1 MERTGSSTSPQP
13 GPSGNSVQ
21 LSATEYQAQ
30 QQQKEVAAA
39 AAAAAAQQQQQQ
51 QQSLADSNL
60 VDEDGDIVGR
70 NGSDAGDSKRR
81 RIARAC
87 DQCRKKKIK
96 CDGKTPA
103 CSHCQNYHTECVF
116 TLVEK
121 KRQPPKGAKYIEG
134 LENRL
139 GRMESLL
146 KLSGILPEFDAKTD
160 LGTLEKKLE
169 AQRAASSSPGGIFF
183 SRPVSASGTPS
194 SSGAIHGSSPSD
206 DVVKDE
212 DEPESLTD
220 KMSSLVTNARGETRF
235 IGSSS
240 GFSIFSP
247 KGIQWVN
254 SKTGDKAFQRVLVKL
269 IQADHKFEHWR
280 PDVWDAVFSTK
291 VTNPLPSKSEAI
303 SYAGEYFRTVNALF
317 PLYHQQTFESLLEDQ
332 YSNNPPQGTG
342 WLASLNMVLAIGSRI
357 RGSMLKQPSA
367 DEDSRGW
374 KYFQNAMCLYP
385 VLTLQNTDFLSIQ
398 ALLAMALFLQGTANP
413 QPLYNIIS
421 AALRVSFSIG
431 LHRRA
436 DAFGFGREEAE
447 HRKRVFWIA
456 YVIDKDIALRSG
468 RPSIINDDDM
478 NIELPE
484 EESFD
489 GLGMIELAGGRGKV
503 NLFRRTCR
511 FAQIQSR
518 VYMQL
523 YSAKAAKQSDGEL
536 LNTIGDLDRELEEWR
551 DSIPLDVRPE
561 HAISNAY
568 ELHMLSLVLM
578 HFQYFNCLATIH
590 RMSIAHSY
598 WTNRLA
604 QYAVS
609 GLSPRPLNP
618 RVFSSAALSV
628 SAARSS
634 IHLLKYINQADINCI
649 WLVFYYPVTALIT
662 LFANILQN
670 PQDSN
675 AKTDL
680 KLMGV
685 VVQFLTKID
694 EQERTRCGFEKL
706 IYITEE
712 FDRLARAAIERAE
725 KQALIRR
732 KRKKTAGTTK
742 LKVEGGRA
750 PDVLLE
756 VPDEDEQQ
764 EMNWSPSQMA
774 TPTQHHQHGHG
785 HGHGLGTS
793 AVAGGSNNNAILQTP
808 SGTPFEQTT
817 TPSEAVPGMEGF
829 TFTYSTPGATP
840 QVSEGGEEFSPLT
853 KSFQESF
860 SSPFVPQ
867 SLWNLN
873 QTFEWDWANV
883 GLVNG
888 GGSAGGLG
896 LGDEAGSNTINWDGM
911 QFF

>member
-1 MERTGSSTSPQP
+1 MAQSSSSASPQP
-13 GPSGNSVQ
+13 PASRNGGGVQ
-21 LSATEYQAQ
+21 LSATEYQ
-30 QQQKEVAAA
+30 
-39 AAAAAAQQQQQQ
+39 QQQQQRLQALQ
-51 QQSLADSNL
+51 QPKESPQPTPSSAVST
-60 VDEDGDIVGR
+60 DGINFQPSGTPGDDG
-70 NGSDAGDSKRR
+70 DAGDPKRR

-103 CSHCQNYHTECVF
+103 CTHCQNYHTECVF

-146 KLSGILPEFDAKTD
+146 KLSGILPEFDSKTD
-160 LGTLEKKLE
+160 LGTLEKRLE
-169 AQRAASSSPGGIFF
+169 AQRLQSIGANSPGNPLF
-183 SRPVSASGTPS
+183 SRPVSSNGTPN
-194 SSGAIHGSSPSD
+194 SGGIIAGSSPSD
-206 DVVKDE
+206 ISRE
-212 DEPESLTD
+212 EEESESLSD

-254 SKTGDKAFQRVLVKL
+254 SKTGDRAFQKMLVKL
-269 IQADHKFEHWR
+269 MQADHKFEHWR

-291 VTNPLPSKSEAI
+291 CQNPLPSKAEAE
-303 SYAGEYFRTVNALF
+303 SYAQEYFSTVNLLF
-317 PLYHQQTFESLLEDQ
+317 PLYHQASFESLLEEQ
-332 YSNNPPQGTG
+332 YSDNPPKGTG
-342 WLASLNMVLAIGSRI
+342 WYASLNMVLAVGSRI
-357 RGSMLKQPSA
+357 RGSKLKTPSA
-367 DEDSRGW
+367 AEDSRGW
-374 KYFQNAMCLYP
+374 KLFQNAMCMYP
-385 VLTLQNTDFLSIQ
+385 VLTLQNTDIHSIQ

-421 AALRVSFSIG
+421 AAVRVAFSVG

-456 YVIDKDIALRSG
+456 YCIDKDIALRSG
-468 RPSIINDDDM
+468 RPSTINDEDI
-478 NIELPE
+478 NVELPE

-489 GLGMIELAGGRGKV
+489 GLGMVRLSDGQGKV
-503 NLFRRTCR
+503 NLFRRNCR

-551 DSIPLDVRPE
+551 DSIPLDFRPE
-561 HAISNAY
+561 HEISEAY
-568 ELHMLSLVLM
+568 LDSTMPIVLM
-578 HFQYFNCLATIH
+578 HFSYFNCLATIH

-609 GLSPRPLNP
+609 GLSTRPLNP

-634 IHLLKYINQADINCI
+634 IHLLKYVNHNDINCI

-670 PQDSN
+670 PQDAN

-685 VVQFLTKID
+685 VIDFLNKID
-694 EQERTRCGFEKL
+694 EEERARCGFEKL

-712 FDRLARAAIERAE
+712 FVRLAGAAIERAE
-725 KQALIRR
+725 KQALMRR
-732 KRKKTAGTTK
+732 KRKKLGGSKMKET
-742 LKVEGGRA
+742 VEEK
-750 PDVLLE
+750 PLLE
-756 VPDEDEQQ
+756 VPGEDEH
-764 EMNWSPSQMA
+764 MNWSPSKASEQLFA
-774 TPTQHHQHGHG
+774 TIPQRP
-785 HGHGLGTS
+785 S
-793 AVAGGSNNNAILQTP
+793 EPSSILQTP
-808 SGTPFEQTT
+808 IETPFDQQTPT
-817 TPSEAVPGMEGF
+817 DAMSGIDGF
-829 TFTYSTPGATP
+829 TFGYNTPGRTP
-840 QVSEGGEEFSPLT
+840 QMCDENELSPLT

-873 QTFEWDWANV
+873 QTFEWDWANF
-883 GLVNG
+883 GMMNTNG
-888 GGSAGGLG
+888 SNSGGLG
-896 LGDEAGSNTINWDGM
+896 LGEDANGNTMNWDGM
-911 QFF
+911 GFF

>member
-1 MERTGSSTSPQP
+1 MAQSSSSASPQP
-13 GPSGNSVQ
+13 PAGRNGSSVQ
-21 LSATEYQAQ
+21 LSATEYQ
-30 QQQKEVAAA
+30 
-39 AAAAAAQQQQQQ
+39 QQQQQRLQAIQ
-51 QQSLADSNL
+51 QPKESPQPTPSSAS
-60 VDEDGDIVGR
+60 VDGMNFQPPGIPGDDG
-70 NGSDAGDSKRR
+70 DAGDPKRR

-103 CSHCQNYHTECVF
+103 CTHCQNYHTECVF

-146 KLSGILPEFDAKTD
+146 KLSGILPEFDSKTD
-160 LGTLEKKLE
+160 LGTLEKRLE
-169 AQRAASSSPGGIFF
+169 AQRLQTIGGNSPGNPLF
-183 SRPVSASGTPS
+183 SRPVSSNGTPN
-194 SSGAIHGSSPSD
+194 SGGMIAGSSPSD
-206 DVVKDE
+206 ASCRE
-212 DEPESLTD
+212 EEESESLSD

-254 SKTGDKAFQRVLVKL
+254 SKTGDRAFQKMLVKL
-269 IQADHKFEHWR
+269 MQADHKFEHWR

-291 VTNPLPSKSEAI
+291 CQNPLPSKAEAE
-303 SYAGEYFRTVNALF
+303 SYAQEYFSTVNLLF
-317 PLYHQQTFESLLEDQ
+317 PLYHQESFESLLEEQ
-332 YSNNPPQGTG
+332 YSDNPPKGTG
-342 WLASLNMVLAIGSRI
+342 WYASLNMVLAVGSRI
-357 RGSMLKQPSA
+357 RGSKLKTPSA
-367 DEDSRGW
+367 AEDSRGW
-374 KYFQNAMCLYP
+374 KLFQNAMCMYP
-385 VLTLQNTDFLSIQ
+385 VLTLQNTDIHSIQ

-421 AALRVSFSIG
+421 AAVRVAFSVG

-456 YVIDKDIALRSG
+456 YCIDKDIALRSG
-468 RPSIINDDDM
+468 RPSTINDEDV
-478 NIELPE
+478 NVELPE

-489 GLGMIELAGGRGKV
+489 GLGMVQLSDGRGKV
-503 NLFRRTCR
+503 NLFRRNCR

-536 LNTIGDLDRELEEWR
+536 LNTIGDLDRELEDWR
-551 DSIPLDVRPE
+551 DSIPLDFRPE
-561 HAISNAY
+561 HAISDAY
-568 ELHMLSLVLM
+568 LDTTMLIVLM
-578 HFQYFNCLATIH
+578 HFSYFNCLATIH

-609 GLSPRPLNP
+609 GLSTRPLNP

-634 IHLLKYINQADINCI
+634 IHLLKYVNQNDINCI

-670 PQDSN
+670 PQDAN

-680 KLMGV
+680 KLMRAV
-685 VVQFLTKID
+685 IDFLNKID
-694 EQERTRCGFEKL
+694 EEERARCGFEKL

-712 FDRLARAAIERAE
+712 FVRLAGAAIERAE
-725 KQALIRR
+725 KQALMRR
-732 KRKKTAGTTK
+732 KRKKLGGSKMKET
-742 LKVEGGRA
+742 VEEK
-750 PDVLLE
+750 PLLE
-756 VPDEDEQQ
+756 VPGEDEQ
-764 EMNWSPSQMA
+764 MNWSPSKASDQLFA
-774 TPTQHHQHGHG
+774 ALQQRP
-785 HGHGLGTS
+785 S
-793 AVAGGSNNNAILQTP
+793 EPGSILQTP
-808 SGTPFEQTT
+808 IETPFDRQTPT
-817 TPSEAVPGMEGF
+817 DAMSGIDGF
-829 TFTYSTPGATP
+829 AFGYNTPGQTP
-840 QVSEGGEEFSPLT
+840 QMYDENELSPLT

-873 QTFEWDWANV
+873 QTFEWDWANF
-883 GLVNG
+883 GMMNTNG
-888 GGSAGGLG
+888 SNTGSLG
-896 LGDEAGSNTINWDGM
+896 LGGRMGM
-911 QFF
+911 GLR

>member
-1 MERTGSSTSPQP
+1 MAQSSSSASPQP
-13 GPSGNSVQ
+13 PASRNGSSVQ
-21 LSATEYQAQ
+21 LSATEYQ
-30 QQQKEVAAA
+30 
-39 AAAAAAQQQQQQ
+39 QQQQQRLQAIQ
-51 QQSLADSNL
+51 QPKESPQPTPSSTS
-60 VDEDGDIVGR
+60 GDINFQPSGTP
-70 NGSDAGDSKRR
+70 GDDGDAGDPKRR

-103 CSHCQNYHTECVF
+103 CTHCQNYHTECVF

-146 KLSGILPEFDAKTD
+146 KLSGILPEFDSKTD
-160 LGTLEKKLE
+160 LGTLEKRLE
-169 AQRAASSSPGGIFF
+169 AQRLQSIGGNSPGNPLF
-183 SRPVSASGTPS
+183 SRPVSSNGTPN
-194 SSGAIHGSSPSD
+194 SGGIITGSSPSD
-206 DVVKDE
+206 ISRE
-212 DEPESLTD
+212 EEESESLSD

-254 SKTGDKAFQRVLVKL
+254 SKTGDRAFQKMLVKL
-269 IQADHKFEHWR
+269 MQADHKFEHWR
-280 PDVWDAVFSTK
+280 PDVWDAVFSTQCQ
-291 VTNPLPSKSEAI
+291 NPLPSKAEAE
-303 SYAGEYFRTVNALF
+303 SYAQEYFSTVNLLF
-317 PLYHQQTFESLLEDQ
+317 PLYHQASFESLLEEQ
-332 YSNNPPQGTG
+332 YSDNPPKGTG
-342 WLASLNMVLAIGSRI
+342 WFASLNMVLAVGSRI
-357 RGSMLKQPSA
+357 RGSKLKTPSA
-367 DEDSRGW
+367 AEDSRGW
-374 KYFQNAMCLYP
+374 KWFQNAMCLFP
-385 VLTLQNTDFLSIQ
+385 VLTLQNTDIHSIQ

-421 AALRVSFSIG
+421 AAVRVAFSVG

-456 YVIDKDIALRSG
+456 YCIDKDIALRSG
-468 RPSIINDDDM
+468 RPSTINDDDI
-478 NIELPE
+478 NVELPE

-489 GLGMIELAGGRGKV
+489 GLGMVRLSDGRGRV
-503 NLFRRTCR
+503 NLFRRNCR

-551 DSIPLDVRPE
+551 DSIPLDFRPE
-561 HAISNAY
+561 HEISDAY
-568 ELHMLSLVLM
+568 LDSTMPIVLM
-578 HFQYFNCLATIH
+578 HFSYFNCLATIH

-609 GLSPRPLNP
+609 GLSNRPLNP

-634 IHLLKYINQADINCI
+634 IHLLKYVNSNDINCI
-649 WLVFYYPVTALIT
+649 WLVFYYPITALIT

-670 PQDSN
+670 PQDQN

-680 KLMGV
+680 KLMGIV
-685 VVQFLTKID
+685 IDFMNKID
-694 EQERTRCGFEKL
+694 EEERARCGFEKL

-712 FDRLARAAIERAE
+712 FVRLAGAAIERAE
-725 KQALIRR
+725 KQALMRR
-732 KRKKTAGTTK
+732 KRKKMGGSK
-742 LKVEGGRA
+742 MKEMVEEKPG
-750 PDVLLE
+750 VLLE
-756 VPDEDEQQ
+756 VCFFKKKF
-764 EMNWSPSQMA
+764 M
-774 TPTQHHQHGHG
+774 
-785 HGHGLGTS
+785 
-793 AVAGGSNNNAILQTP
+793 VIGGFA
-808 SGTPFEQTT
+808 
-817 TPSEAVPGMEGF
+817 
-829 TFTYSTPGATP
+829 
-840 QVSEGGEEFSPLT
+840 
-853 KSFQESF
+853 
-860 SSPFVPQ
+860 
-867 SLWNLN
+867 
-873 QTFEWDWANV
+873 ANEV
-883 GLVNG
+883 CNIGPR
-888 GGSAGGLG
+888 
-896 LGDEAGSNTINWDGM
+896 
-911 QFF
+911 

>member
-1 MERTGSSTSPQP
+1 MSIEMAQSS
-13 GPSGNSVQ
+13 SVQ
-21 LSATEYQAQ
+21 LSAIEYQQQQHQQ
-30 QQQKEVAAA
+30 QQQKEAAA
-39 AAAAAAQQQQQQ
+39 AAAAAAPPVP
-51 QQSLADSNL
+51 SASI
-60 VDEDGDIVGR
+60 DGITFQPGD
-70 NGSDAGDSKRR
+70 DPEGDSKRR

-103 CSHCQNYHTECVF
+103 CTHCQNYHTECIF

-146 KLSGILPEFDAKTD
+146 KLSGILPEFDSKTD
-160 LGTLEKKLE
+160 LGTLEKRLE
-169 AQRAASSSPGGIFF
+169 AQRLQSIGGNSPGNPLF
-183 SRPVSASGTPS
+183 SRPVSSNGTPN
-194 SSGAIHGSSPSD
+194 SSGIVCGSSPSD
-206 DVVKDE
+206 VSKE
-212 DEPESLTD
+212 EEESESLSD
-220 KMSSLVTNARGETRF
+220 KMSSLLTNARGETRF

-254 SKTGDKAFQRVLVKL
+254 SKTGDKAFQKMLVKL
-269 IQADHKFEHWR
+269 IQTDTKFEHWR

-291 VTNPLPSKSEAI
+291 AQNPLPSKAEAEA
-303 SYAGEYFRTVNALF
+303 YAKEYFSTVNLLF
-317 PLYHQQTFESLLEDQ
+317 PLYHQETFESMLEEH
-332 YSNNPPQGTG
+332 YSDNPPKGSG
-342 WLASLNMVLAIGSRI
+342 WFASLSMVLAMGSRI
-357 RGSMLKQPSA
+357 RGSKLKTPSA
-367 DEDSRGW
+367 DEESRGW
-374 KYFQNAMCLYP
+374 KLFQNAMCLYP
-385 VLTLQNTDFLSIQ
+385 VLTLQNTDILSIQ

-413 QPLYNIIS
+413 QPLYNII
-421 AALRVSFSIG
+421 AAAVRVAFSIG

-456 YVIDKDIALRSG
+456 YLIDKDIALRSG
-468 RPSIINDDDM
+468 RPSTINEEDV
-478 NIELPE
+478 NVELPE

-489 GLGMIELAGGRGKV
+489 GLGVINLSGGRGRV
-503 NLFRRTCR
+503 NLFRRNCR

-536 LNTIGDLDRELEEWR
+536 LNTIGDLDRELEDWR
-551 DSIPLDVRPE
+551 DSMPLDFRPE
-561 HAISNAY
+561 HEISDAY
-568 ELHMLSLVLM
+568 LDTHMPIVLM
-578 HFQYFNCLATIH
+578 HFSYFNCLATIH

-609 GLSPRPLNP
+609 GLSTRPLNP

-634 IHLLKYINQADINCI
+634 IHLLKYVNQNDINCI

-662 LFANILQN
+662 LFANVLQN
-670 PQDSN
+670 PQDAN

-685 VVQFLTKID
+685 VIEFLNKID
-694 EQERTRCGFEKL
+694 EEERARCGFEKL

-712 FDRLARAAIERAE
+712 FVRLARAAIERAE
-725 KQALIRR
+725 KQALMRR
-732 KRKKTAGTTK
+732 KRKKTAGSSKMRDTGEDKT
-742 LKVEGGRA
+742 
-750 PDVLLE
+750 PDTLLE
-756 VPDEDEQQ
+756 VPGEDE
-764 EMNWSPSQMA
+764 EMNWSPSRMPEPHMTPQRPTPAEIPMHLLRTPMTTPFSQPTPSDALSSMDGFAFSYGTPTTASTA
-774 TPTQHHQHGHG
+774 TPH
-785 HGHGLGTS
+785 
-793 AVAGGSNNNAILQTP
+793 
-808 SGTPFEQTT
+808 
-817 TPSEAVPGMEGF
+817 ME
-829 TFTYSTPGATP
+829 
-840 QVSEGGEEFSPLT
+840 ENELSPLT

-873 QTFEWDWANV
+873 QTFEWDWANL
-883 GLVNG
+883 GLNMNTTNG
-888 GGSAGGLG
+888 TNGGLG
-896 LGDEAGSNTINWDGM
+896 LGDEDTTGSMNWDGLN
-911 QFF
+911 FF

>member
-1 MERTGSSTSPQP
+1 MAQSSASASPQP
-13 GPSGNSVQ
+13 PASRNGSSVQ
-21 LSATEYQAQ
+21 LSATEYQQQQQQRLQAI
-30 QQQKEVAAA
+30 QQQKESPQPVPVAA
-39 AAAAAAQQQQQQ
+39 QT
-51 QQSLADSNL
+51 SSSS
-60 VDEDGDIVGR
+60 DGINFQPDDG
-70 NGSDAGDSKRR
+70 DAGDPKRR

-103 CSHCQNYHTECVF
+103 CTHCQNYHTECIF

-121 KRQPPKGAKYIEG
+121 KRQPPKGAKYIES

-146 KLSGILPEFDAKTD
+146 KLSGILPEFDSKTD
-160 LGTLEKKLE
+160 LGTLEKRLE
-169 AQRAASSSPGGIFF
+169 SQRLQSINGNSPGNPLF
-183 SRPVSASGTPS
+183 SRPVSSSGTPN
-194 SSGAIHGSSPSD
+194 SGGLIAGSSPSD
-206 DVVKDE
+206 ISRE
-212 DEPESLTD
+212 EEESESLSD

-254 SKTGDKAFQRVLVKL
+254 SKTGDRAFQKMLVKL
-269 IQADHKFEHWR
+269 MQADHKFEHWR

-291 VTNPLPSKSEAI
+291 CQNPLPSKEEAE
-303 SYAGEYFRTVNALF
+303 SYAQEYFSTVNLLF
-317 PLYHQQTFESLLEDQ
+317 PLYHQQSFESLLEEQ
-332 YSNNPPQGTG
+332 YSDNPPKGTG
-342 WLASLNMVLAIGSRI
+342 WYASLNMVLAVGSRI
-357 RGSMLKQPSA
+357 RGSKLKTPSEA
-367 DEDSRGW
+367 EDSRGW
-374 KYFQNAMCLYP
+374 KLFQNAMCMYP
-385 VLTLQNTDFLSIQ
+385 ILTLQNTDIHSIQ

-421 AALRVSFSIG
+421 AAVRVAFSVG

-456 YVIDKDIALRSG
+456 YCIDKDIALRSG
-468 RPSIINDDDM
+468 RPSTINDEDI
-478 NIELPE
+478 NVELPE

-489 GLGMIELAGGRGKV
+489 GLGVIRLSDGQGKV
-503 NLFRRTCR
+503 NLFRRNCR

-523 YSAKAAKQSDGEL
+523 YSAKAAKQTDGEL

-551 DSIPLDVRPE
+551 DSMPLDFRPE
-561 HAISNAY
+561 HEISDAY
-568 ELHMLSLVLM
+568 IETTMPIVLM
-578 HFQYFNCLATIH
+578 HFSYFNCLATIH

-609 GLSPRPLNP
+609 GLSTRPLNP

-634 IHLLKYINQADINCI
+634 IHLLKYVNQNDINCV

-670 PQDSN
+670 PQDAN

-685 VVQFLTKID
+685 VIDFLNKID
-694 EQERTRCGFEKL
+694 EEERARCGFEKL
-706 IYITEE
+706 LYITEE
-712 FDRLARAAIERAE
+712 FVRLAAAAIERAE
-725 KQALIRR
+725 KQALMRR
-732 KRKKTAGTTK
+732 KRKKLGGSKMKETVEETTP
-742 LKVEGGRA
+742 GA
-750 PDVLLE
+750 LLE
-756 VPDEDEQQ
+756 VPGESEH
-764 EMNWSPSQMA
+764 MNWSPSKPMDHLFA
-774 TPTQHHQHGHG
+774 TPQQRH
-785 HGHGLGTS
+785 S
-793 AVAGGSNNNAILQTP
+793 EPSSILQTP
-808 SGTPFEQTT
+808 IETPFDHQTPT
-817 TPSEAVPGMEGF
+817 DAMSGIDGF
-829 TFTYSTPGATP
+829 TFGYSTPSQTP
-840 QVSEGGEEFSPLT
+840 QMSEENELSPLT
-853 KSFQESF
+853 KTFQDSF

-873 QTFEWDWANV
+873 QTFEWDWANF
-883 GLVNG
+883 GIMSNPNG
-888 GGSAGGLG
+888 SSGSLG
-896 LGDEAGSNTINWDGM
+896 LNGDDPNGNSISWDGM
-911 QFF
+911 GFF